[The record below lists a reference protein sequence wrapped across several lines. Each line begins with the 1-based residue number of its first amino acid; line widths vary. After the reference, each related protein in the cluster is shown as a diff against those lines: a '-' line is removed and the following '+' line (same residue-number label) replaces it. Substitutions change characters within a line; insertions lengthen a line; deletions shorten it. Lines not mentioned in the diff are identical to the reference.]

1 MPILYKAHILVLKV
15 LYRTYYVVS
24 SKHPISCALYGRHG
38 TWSEISAGSF
48 LQLTDPSSPVPAVSI
63 LRITPA
69 CILELKG
76 SFASLSVSNI
86 VKSVVLYFFI
96 SLQNQ
101 CIYNV
106 NKNNWQNTLQ
116 FLLSHVRAT
125 LLNSPLSRPT
135 YAGDLPI
142 F

>member
-1 MPILYKAHILVLKV
+1 VPILYKAHILVLKV

-24 SKHPISCALYGRHG
+24 RKLPISCALYGRHG

-76 SFASLSVSNI
+76 SFASLSVSNV
-86 VKSVVLYFFI
+86 VKSVVLYFLYRYKTNVFI
-96 SLQNQ
+96 MSIKITGKIL
-101 CIYNV
+101 CSFYC
-106 NKNNWQNTLQ
+106 
-116 FLLSHVRAT
+116 H
-125 LLNSPLSRPT
+125 T
-135 YAGDLPI
+135 YVLPC
-142 F
+142 